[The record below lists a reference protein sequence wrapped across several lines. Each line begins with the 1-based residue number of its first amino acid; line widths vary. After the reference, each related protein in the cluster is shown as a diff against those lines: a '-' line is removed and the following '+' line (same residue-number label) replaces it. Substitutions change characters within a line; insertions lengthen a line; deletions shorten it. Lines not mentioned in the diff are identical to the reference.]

1 MNFPYKFRNT
11 REFAYTPKDTNAESL
26 DTVNQML
33 DVKEY
38 NLREGFSMAYYTF
51 LQNVR
56 DNSIKDIAAY
66 SEKSLYRE
74 ISEGLQELQ
83 GETERIEIL
92 NENYYP
98 ENVNIRV
105 IDFNQTFGCFIDREE
120 NKTRGVRKKKT
131 FMMKEREN
139 FEIYMPEIKSMGD
152 MLPLNFE
159 MLIRIE
165 TNLKLNPISRKG
177 ESFIPKEELEQEEV
191 HFLRFESTV

>member
-1 MNFPYKFRNT
+1 M
-11 REFAYTPKDTNAESL
+11 
-26 DTVNQML
+26 
-33 DVKEY
+33 
-38 NLREGFSMAYYTF
+38 
-51 LQNVR
+51 
-56 DNSIKDIAAY
+56 
-66 SEKSLYRE
+66 
-74 ISEGLQELQ
+74 Q
-83 GETERIEIL
+83 GETERIGIL

-131 FMMKEREN
+131 FMMKEKEN